1 VNKLKAMFFCCLLLL
16 VFFFFSFPCTNTV
29 FADEIDDL
37 LDKCKVAPN
46 PKPSAM
52 VYNYKLNP
60 ETLMPGD
67 VGILTI
73 TLKNTQDKPIERD
86 IDIKES
92 EYQGR
97 TIDIDTE
104 TRFTMD
110 AYIKEAHIVERE
122 FEVYNK
128 YVAAGVIG
136 PNEKID
142 LAFKIKAPF
151 KEGIYMLKFVAD
163 IEDMKGKSSKGIRY
177 FIPIVVTG
185 TVNILPQ
192 EVSENEVR
200 LEVINEGLS
209 DVNGVYVIAV
219 STASIASGASGAKCP
234 PEKIYI
240 GKIKSGESAIAV
252 FNFNVNKAENE
263 AWVEN
268 TNAVFKAIYKNGINK
283 HESNQICVM
292 IPCWN
297 CGEEKREEGEPLLEE
312 HSETSFSTLSSTPTP
327 THTRASSFSSAL
339 KLPGFVAVFTFAGLL
354 VVAVAFAFAF
364 AFAREKRKRKGRG
377 DGEER
382 RK

>member
-1 VNKLKAMFFCCLLLL
+1 M
-16 VFFFFSFPCTNTV
+16 FFFFSFPSTNTV

-46 PKPSAM
+46 PAPSVI
-52 VYNYKLNP
+52 VYDYELNP

-73 TLKNTQDKPIERD
+73 TLKNTQDKPIERE

-92 EYQGR
+92 EYHGR
-97 TIDIDTE
+97 TIDIDTK

-122 FEVYNK
+122 FEVYNN

-136 PNEKID
+136 PGEKVD

-151 KEGIYMLKFVAD
+151 NEGIYMLKFVAD

-209 DVNGVYVIAV
+209 DVNGVYVVAV
-219 STASIASGASGAKCP
+219 STASGVSGAKCQP
-234 PEKIYI
+234 GKIYI

-252 FNFNVNKAENE
+252 FKVNKAEN
-263 AWVEN
+263 A
-268 TNAVFKAIYKNGINK
+268 NAVFKAVYKNGINK
-283 HESNQICVM
+283 HESNQISVM
-292 IPCWN
+292 IPCGHCN
-297 CGEEKREEGEPLLEE
+297 DNEEKREKGDPLLEE
-312 HSETSFSTLSSTPTP
+312 HSETSFSTPTPTP

-354 VVAVAFAFAF
+354 VGAVAFAW
-364 AFAREKRKRKGRG
+364 RKRKR
-377 DGEER
+377 